1 MLSSHQLD
9 IKRNDFFF
17 SLLPPHI
24 MSVPTRAPTSLFLTL
39 FFFPFPCFLSSS
51 FTIKNAVVY
60 IYHNPLSGNK
70 EFKAEPWAVKAFN
83 RADRKKADKPK
94 SCVKDS
100 SHVPQTDVS
109 SSVCSL

>member
-9 IKRNDFFF
+9 IKRNDFFSPYLLILCPFHLERQQASF
-17 SLLPPHI
+17 SHCF
-24 MSVPTRAPTSLFLTL
+24 SFLFLA
-39 FFFPFPCFLSSS
+39 FFLSIHNK
-51 FTIKNAVVY
+51 TAVVH

-83 RADRKKADKPK
+83 RADRKNADKPK